1 MTFSG
6 NLVYSKVVDNSVIY
20 MLLECGGIW
29 LCGLG
34 VMSVQ
39 SWVSG
44 MVALC
49 LVRT

>member
-1 MTFSG
+1 MFSG
-6 NLVYSKVVDNSVIY
+6 NLVYSKDVDNSVIY
-20 MLLECGGIW
+20 LLLKFGGIW

-39 SWVSG
+39 SWVLE